1 MRVAPFPAI
10 LLLGSSLG
18 CAGHSTVKSVELL
31 DARTGATV
39 AVLKAPIELLPSAQ
53 YAAQAPHKRLSFAY
67 LGPVE
72 WNRSGTLSYG
82 LWIHIAPGNDWQPGD
97 LPVAAALTLM
107 LDDGPLALSRMQ
119 TPMLGREPYQ
129 PVASW
134 GQSAYFGLDVAT
146 LGRLAASR
154 RLELEVPTK
163 DGSIMAFYSA
173 TDTRP
178 ALTQYLKA
186 RGITGD

>member
-1 MRVAPFPAI
+1 MRVAVFPVI
-10 LLLGSSLG
+10 LLLGSGLG
-18 CAGHSTVKSVELL
+18 CAGHPAVKSVELL

-39 AVLKAPIELLPSAQ
+39 AVLKAPIELAPSAQ
-53 YAAQAPHKRLSFAY
+53 FAAQVPNKRLSFAY

-72 WNRSGTLSYG
+72 WNRSGVLSYG
-82 LWIHIAPGNDWQPGD
+82 LWIHIAPGNDGQAGD
-97 LPVAAALTLM
+97 IHAAAAPILV
-107 LDDGPLALSRMQ
+107 LDDGPLALSRIE
-119 TPMLGREPYQ
+119 TPPHGRDPYQ

-134 GQSAYFGLDVAT
+134 GQSAYFGLDAAT

-154 RLELEVPTK
+154 RLELDVPTK
-163 DGSIMAFYSA
+163 DGSNMAFYPAS
-173 TDTRP
+173 DPRP

>member
-1 MRVAPFPAI
+1 MRVAAFPVI
-10 LLLGSSLG
+10 LLLGLNLG
-18 CAGHSTVKSVELL
+18 CAGHPPVKSVELL

-53 YAAQAPHKRLSFAY
+53 HAAQISQKRLSFAY

-82 LWIHIAPGNDWQPGD
+82 LWIHVAPGNDEQPGD
-97 LPVAAALTLM
+97 MHAAAAVRLM
-107 LDDGPLALSRMQ
+107 LDDGPLALSRMEA
-119 TPMLGREPYQ
+119 PMLGRDPYQ

-134 GQSAYFGLDVAT
+134 GQTAYFGLDVQS

-154 RLELEVPTK
+154 RLELEVSTK
-163 DGSIMAFYSA
+163 DGSIMTFYPAS
-173 TDTRP
+173 DTRP
-178 ALTQYLKA
+178 ALTQYLRA

>member
-1 MRVAPFPAI
+1 MRLAPFPVI

-18 CAGHSTVKSVELL
+18 CAGHSSVKSVELL

-39 AVLKAPIELLPSAQ
+39 AVLKAPIELMPSAQ
-53 YAAQAPHKRLSFAY
+53 YAAQSPSKHLSFAY

-82 LWIHIAPGNDWQPGD
+82 LWIHVAPGNDGLPGD
-97 LPVAAALTLM
+97 IHAAAALTLM
-107 LDDGPLALSRMQ
+107 LDDGPLALSRIE
-119 TPMLGREPYQ
+119 TPTLARDPYQ

-134 GQSAYFGLDVAT
+134 GQTAYFGLDIAT

-154 RLELEVPTK
+154 KLELNVPTK
-163 DGSIMAFYSA
+163 DGSIMTFYA
-173 TDTRP
+173 TSDARP